1 VLRRKTLTLDDA
13 MRVIDAV
20 ISHARK
26 NNHVGIATVIVNPH
40 GEIIASA
47 KMDGRS
53 PRFYKAAHRKAY
65 SAAKFERDTSA
76 VIDMHREAEARGQKG
91 PHDWN
96 DPMLTTL
103 PGGYLVLDADENI
116 LGAVSVAGGTS
127 GEFSDWNFI
136 KIGFAAL
143 GDGYHHRPGSA
154 EH

>member
-1 VLRRKTLTLDDA
+1 MLKRKTLTLEEA
-13 MRVIDAV
+13 MRVINAV
-20 ISHARK
+20 IDHAK
-26 NNHVGIATVIVNPH
+26 KSNHIGIATVIVNPH

-76 VIDMHREAEARGQKG
+76 IIDLHAASEAEGRKG

-96 DPMLTTL
+96 DSMLSTL
-103 PGGYLVLDADENI
+103 PGGYLVVDEEENI
-116 LGAVSVAGGTS
+116 LGAVSVAGGTG

-143 GDGYHHRPGSA
+143 GDGYHHRPGMG